1 MFYVKEGKVH
11 LSQLNIFRQERREK
25 EERQKK
31 AKEMSEDHDKRK
43 KGTKLKSDQLWALE
57 DIMIDEET
65 EQDWLWRWGAIKA
78 LAFTIITLS
87 QPKIA
92 QHLPE
97 KSDYG
102 TFSEPFP

>member
-1 MFYVKEGKVH
+1 MFHVKEGKVH

-65 EQDWLWRWGAIKA
+65 EQDWLMRHNKSTFLDISLNYSVIHQQCVFNAIKKYDQ
-78 LAFTIITLS
+78 FIVS
-87 QPKIA
+87 CR
-92 QHLPE
+92 
-97 KSDYG
+97 
-102 TFSEPFP
+102 